1 MSAHSFAVSLN
12 PNIHVTS
19 TKDQYTVYSSESE
32 LTPLLNLVK
41 TPGIDLA
48 FDHLQKGNTTT
59 ASLLQGLTKLDGQ
72 EVGEQFALTL
82 QQLREK
88 GLLDYA
94 VLPLAVATPM
104 VDSAELNLSEP
115 YWTKTS
121 VALCRFAYQHS
132 YQGTMVLESPL
143 SKFRVKLLDWRASA
157 ILAQLAQP
165 QTLGTLTPPS
175 SLGAETAYQFLN
187 LLWAAGFLTADSE
200 SPSLQLWD
208 FHNLL
213 FHSRTRDGRHDYLL
227 AEDDLDKWS
236 DFPMVKPPMSEQ
248 IISLPRPN
256 LGALKCND
264 ATLTEA
270 IETRKSIRQS
280 DDSNPITITQLGELL
295 YRTARVKQIISPE
308 DKLSSVY
315 GQNWR
320 ENKAYLENH
329 AADFDYGELSLRP
342 YPAAGGMYEFE
353 LYPVVRLCEGLNQ
366 GIYHYD
372 PLNHQLEKIERAQD
386 DIHAT
391 DDIHITLGYG
401 VDDFWFHPQV
411 LLVITAR
418 FGRLFRRYRSM
429 GYAALLKSVGVL
441 YQNFYLVATNMGL
454 APGGWGRG
462 DSDIFGQ
469 AVGLNYLQESSVGEF
484 TLGSLPKS
492 NVKASGLESMEVD
505 GSEATAKAIN
515 SANKVEFAGL
525 EAESEST
532 EAAMLASKV
541 EPSELAGETETTE
554 VRKVTED
561 SSVQVEESEAEA
573 IDSDA
578 SDLLTETPD
587 TSDSTAE
594 SVEISALS
602 ESTSEPAVL
611 EAENGE
617 VDVSDLLTE
626 TPDTSGSTAESVEIS
641 ALSEST
647 SEPAVLEAENGE
659 MEADVVESEI
669 ESESVL
675 ESEVESSAISMPLSL
690 HPHELDD
697 RIPGL
702 AELHN
707 QTLGDPRITIVI
719 LDGDPD
725 HTLSCFEG
733 AEVSKVLPYWHEPAE
748 PINPEDYA
756 TFQDIRDQGLK
767 GQEKEDALN
776 AAIPETKNRI
786 ELNDHACHVTS
797 NIVGQE
803 HSPVFGIAPNCRVIN
818 MPLDAVVTPDHGVP
832 LGGYSDVLSPLNL
845 ARAIEYAIELD
856 ANVIHCAFCRPTQTS
871 EGEEILVKALKKC
884 QDNNI
889 LVVAPTGNNSNE
901 SWCLPAV
908 LSGTLA
914 VGAATADGTPTHF
927 SNWGGNNTKEGI
939 IAPGEDILG
948 AQPGTEEPV
957 SLTGTSMA
965 APLITGISALLM
977 SLQLQEGKPM
987 DAEAVRAAL
996 IKTATPC
1003 DPEAVEETE
1012 SCLQGLV
1019 NVSGAMKMLFGHP
1032 SVTISFAGDQVTRKE
1047 RAGYERLSS
1056 TSIEAAETSPP
1067 NAAPG
1072 SIEAAMMD
1080 NPNATSSELSG
1091 TSNTAVTESIDPANV
1106 KASTAFSGHVYAHG
1120 TLGYDF
1126 GDEAR
1131 RDSFKQLMPPTELN
1145 GIMVPADPYDAHQM
1159 VNYLEGNPDEA
1170 RSLSWTLNLEADT
1183 LYVLEPKGPFSL
1195 DVYEMLLQLLAGQL
1209 EPETSDGFVERI
1221 SVGARRTY
1229 RTVELFSG
1237 EIVPVVTVYDIR
1249 GMYGWTVNALI
1260 NSALASIAN
1269 LEPEQEPIVRENIEA
1284 FLNRVYYDLHNL
1296 GQTSHDRALNFS
1308 ATNIFQATTVFA
1320 EAIADDRRLDTITV
1334 KKSPYCRIHSDCW
1347 DVLLT
1352 FFDPENGRRSRQVF
1366 RFTLDV
1372 ARNMPVT
1379 IGTIKRWAI
1388 PGKLSGYAS

>member
-1 MSAHSFAVSLN
+1 MSANSFAVSLN
-12 PNIHVTS
+12 PDIQITS
-19 TKDQYTVYSSESE
+19 TKDQYTLHSAESE
-32 LTPLLNLVK
+32 PTALLKFVK
-41 TPGIDLA
+41 TPGINLA
-48 FDHLQKGNTTT
+48 FDRLKKGHTTT
-59 ASLLQGLTKLDGQ
+59 TSLLQNLTELYGG
-72 EVGEQFALTL
+72 EVGEQFTLTL

-88 GLLDYA
+88 GWLNYA

-115 YWTKTS
+115 YWTKTPVS
-121 VALCRFAYQHS
+121 LSRFAYQHT
-132 YQGTMVLESPL
+132 YKGKMVLESPL
-143 SKFRVKLLDWRASA
+143 SKFRVELLDWRASA
-157 ILAQLAQP
+157 LLAQLAQP
-165 QTLGTLTPPS
+165 QTLGTITSPS
-175 SLGAETAYQFLN
+175 YLGAETAYQFLN
-187 LLWAAGFLTADSE
+187 LLWAAGFLTADAE
-200 SPSLQLWD
+200 SSSLQLWD

-213 FHSRTRDGRHDYLL
+213 FHSRTRFGRHDYPVV
-227 AEDDLDKWS
+227 DDDFDRWS
-236 DFPMVKPPMSEQ
+236 DFPAVKPPMSDQ
-248 IISLPRPN
+248 IVPLPRPN
-256 LGALKCND
+256 LGALRCND
-264 ATLTEA
+264 ASLTEA
-270 IETRKSIRQS
+270 IETRKSVREY
-280 DDSNPITITQLGELL
+280 DDNNPITITQLGELL
-295 YRTARVKQIISPE
+295 YRTARVKQIISLNE
-308 DKLSSVY
+308 KHSQLL
-315 GQNWR
+315 GKNWR
-320 ENKAYLENH
+320 EGKHYSE
-329 AADFDYGELSLRP
+329 DFDYGELSERP
-342 YPAAGGMYEFE
+342 YPAGGGMYEFE
-353 LYPVVRLCEGLNQ
+353 LYPVVRLCGGLNQ
-366 GIYHYD
+366 AIYHYD
-372 PLNHQLEKIERAQD
+372 PMNHQLEQIMGGQD
-386 DIHAT
+386 DI
-391 DDIHITLGYG
+391 ILKSGYG
-401 VDDFWFHPQV
+401 FAGDFSFNPQV
-411 LLVITAR
+411 MLIITAR
-418 FGRLFRRYRSM
+418 FGRLFRRYRSV
-429 GYAALLKSVGVL
+429 GYAELLKSVGVL

-454 APGGWGRG
+454 ASCGWGIG
-462 DSDIFGQ
+462 DSDAFGQ
-469 AVGLNYLQESSVGEF
+469 AVGLDYLKESSVGEF
-484 TLGSLPKS
+484 LLGSLSKRD
-492 NVKASGLESMEVD
+492 VKASGLESIELNSSEGTAEAMDSASKIEFA
-505 GSEATAKAIN
+505 GSEAQSESAEAAILA
-515 SANKVEFAGL
+515 SEVESAGL
-525 EAESEST
+525 T
-532 EAAMLASKV
+532 
-541 EPSELAGETETTE
+541 GEIETTE
-554 VRKVTED
+554 AGEVTEN
-561 SSVQVEESEAEA
+561 SSAQFAEAETG
-573 IDSDA
+573 
-578 SDLLTETPD
+578 DLD
-587 TSDSTAE
+587 TSDSITESLDSSSNIEE
-594 SVEISALS
+594 SVEISAFTQS
-602 ESTSEPAVL
+602 ESESEPAASESDS
-611 EAENGE
+611 EA
-617 VDVSDLLTE
+617 
-626 TPDTSGSTAESVEIS
+626 AES
-641 ALSEST
+641 
-647 SEPAVLEAENGE
+647 
-659 MEADVVESEI
+659 DVVESEI
-669 ESESVL
+669 ESANISAN
-675 ESEVESSAISMPLSL
+675 EVESSAIPIPLSL

-733 AEVSKVLPYWHEPAE
+733 AEVSKVLPYWHEPAA

-767 GQEKEDALN
+767 GQEKEDAVN

-803 HSPVFGIAPNCRVIN
+803 HSPVFGLAPNCRVIN
-818 MPLDAVVTPDHGVP
+818 MPQDAIITPENGVP
-832 LGGYSDVLSPLNL
+832 LSGYNDVLSPLNL
-845 ARAIEYAIELD
+845 ARALEYAIDLG

-889 LVVAPTGNNSNE
+889 LVIAPTGNNSNE
-901 SWCLPAV
+901 CWCLPAV
-908 LSGTLA
+908 ISGTLA
-914 VGAATADGTPTHF
+914 VGASTADGTPAHF
-927 SNWGGNNTKEGI
+927 SNWGGNNTAEGI

-957 SLTGTSMA
+957 RLTGTSMA